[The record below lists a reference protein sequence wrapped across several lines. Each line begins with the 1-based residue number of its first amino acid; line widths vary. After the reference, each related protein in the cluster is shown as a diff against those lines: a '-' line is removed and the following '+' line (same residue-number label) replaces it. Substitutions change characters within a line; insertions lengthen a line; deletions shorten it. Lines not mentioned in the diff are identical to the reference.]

1 MPADLGALA
10 SMVPDLI
17 AKRLASARTVLA
29 VGHEHPDADALGA
42 AIAIGRIVTAR
53 GGTATIASSDPV
65 PALYRF
71 LPGVAEV
78 LTDPDPALAY
88 DLVVLCDCADAARA
102 GSIVGR
108 HPDLF
113 AATPAIVLDHHASSE
128 PAGELTWV
136 DQGAA
141 ATCELVALIALR
153 LGVPLDA
160 GGGELATALMAG
172 LVMDTATFAH
182 PNTTPRTLRL
192 AAALLEAGA
201 ALSDIS
207 RRLYRTKPESQLR
220 LFGRVLGRLEAHDEG
235 RVVAATLEL
244 ADLEAAGAL
253 PEHSEG
259 LVDLLVQAEEAE
271 VALLLK
277 EQEDGSSR
285 LSVRTKDG
293 GVDATAL
300 VAGWGGGG
308 HLRAAGATIG
318 LPPAAAW
325 AAVLPQAIAL
335 ARDVRR

>member
-1 MPADLGALA
+1 
-10 SMVPDLI
+10 
-17 AKRLASARTVLA
+17 
-29 VGHEHPDADALGA
+29 
-42 AIAIGRIVTAR
+42 
-53 GGTATIASSDPV
+53 
-65 PALYRF
+65 
-71 LPGVAEV
+71 V
-78 LTDPDPALAY
+78 LTDPDPALSY

-285 LSVRTKDG
+285 LSVRTRDG